1 MRRSSQSRLKRGMMA
16 LRTHKSWR
24 LSAAALITAAALAG
38 CMLRSPGTDTGTG
51 PTASSHGLTSPE
63 PTPSSTTDATLAAS
77 DLSQKLHGR
86 PEFSSV
92 ATDPAGTG
100 LVLYW
105 YGPEPASELSALAA
119 TYPEVVVE
127 VYGTDYLPRD
137 LQDLASDLLI
147 AEEASGVGAVSVR
160 PDGSGLDVFAHG
172 SLSNQSLAAME
183 VRLSEST
190 GVPVTVESGAPV
202 PAM

>member
-1 MRRSSQSRLKRGMMA
+1 MTTHMTRRLGAAVLISA
-16 LRTHKSWR
+16 L
-24 LSAAALITAAALAG
+24 LPAG
-38 CMLRSPGTDTGTG
+38 CLARTPESPAGAA
-51 PTASSHGLTSPE
+51 PTPPSLVLTSPE

-77 DLSQKLHGR
+77 DLSWHLHGR

-127 VYGTDYLPRD
+127 VHGTDYLPRD

-147 AEEASGVGAVSVR
+147 TEEASGVGAVSVR
-160 PDGSGLDVFAHG
+160 PDGSGLDAFVHG
-172 SLSNQSLAAME
+172 GLSNQSLAAVE